1 MKIGYARVSTKDQHP
16 ENQIDLLAQ
25 AGCEKIYKET
35 QSGGK
40 WDRTEL
46 QTALAHLRGGDIL
59 VVWKLDRLSRS
70 LIDLLRILKKID
82 DEGAGFISLTESL
95 DTTTPAGRL
104 MMNMLGSFS
113 QFEREIIRE
122 RTMAGLRRAREL
134 GCLLH
139 KF

>member
-59 VVWKLDRLSRS
+59 VVWKLDRLY
-70 LIDLLRILKKID
+70 
-82 DEGAGFISLTESL
+82 G
-95 DTTTPAGRL
+95 
-104 MMNMLGSFS
+104 
-113 QFEREIIRE
+113 
-122 RTMAGLRRAREL
+122 
-134 GCLLH
+134 
-139 KF
+139 